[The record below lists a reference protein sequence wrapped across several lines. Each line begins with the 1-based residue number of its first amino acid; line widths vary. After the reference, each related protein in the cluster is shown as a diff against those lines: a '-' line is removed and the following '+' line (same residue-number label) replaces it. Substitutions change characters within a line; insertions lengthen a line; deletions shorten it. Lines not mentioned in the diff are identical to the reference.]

1 MRKNDGRKMSTF
13 ICEHCGKEAEKASS
27 ELKRNKELG
36 RKCFCS
42 RSCAASYNNSH
53 SSSRTLSESQKSHLS
68 KISSNRR
75 DEFTPF
81 RYTLRCVKRRDKEI
95 NITLDYLKEVWEKQ
109 HGICPYSGISLI
121 LPEDGNLNSIN
132 FTQRASLDRI
142 DSSKGYII
150 GNIQFVSTPINLM
163 KQEMSD
169 LETKIFLKQIS
180 IFTSSFLED

>member
-1 MRKNDGRKMSTF
+1 MLQNVKRKMTTF
-13 ICEHCGKEAEKASS
+13 ICDCCGKEAEKASS
-27 ELKRNKELG
+27 ELKRNKELN

-53 SSSRTLSESQKSHLS
+53 RELKTLSNSQKEHLD
-68 KISSNRR
+68 KIKSNRR

-81 RYTLRCVKRRDKEI
+81 RYTLRCVKRRNKEI
-95 NITLDYLKEVWEKQ
+95 NISLDDLKNVWENQ
-109 HGICPYSGISLI
+109 NGICPYTGLSLI
-121 LPEDGNLNSIN
+121 LPEDGNLNNIHI
-132 FTQRASLDRI
+132 TKRASLDRI

-169 LETKIFLKQIS
+169 LETKQFLKDIS
-180 IFTSSFLED
+180 TFSSSFLED